1 MERIFKIRMHVPLGY
16 RDGTLS
22 FTKKDDQKIEG
33 ALCLFQNETTFRGK
47 LADDGEITFA
57 GQMVTLTRT
66 FLYQAH
72 GRVDGTKIRLHVS
85 GDRNTFSITGEE
97 GTL

>member
-33 ALCLFQNETTFRGK
+33 ALCLFQNEDVYKRQYQQCKKSCKVDYEGWFRGNS
-47 LADDGEITFA
+47 L
-57 GQMVTLTRT
+57 
-66 FLYQAH
+66 
-72 GRVDGTKIRLHVS
+72 
-85 GDRNTFSITGEE
+85 
-97 GTL
+97 